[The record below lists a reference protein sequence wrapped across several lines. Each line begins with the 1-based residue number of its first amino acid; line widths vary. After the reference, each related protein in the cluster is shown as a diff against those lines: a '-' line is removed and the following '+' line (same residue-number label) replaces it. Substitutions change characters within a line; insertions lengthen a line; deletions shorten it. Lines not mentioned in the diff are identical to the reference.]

1 MTRAE
6 RGVLFLLLGLG
17 VAGQGARLLAG
28 PEDPPGA
35 VLLPSQLR
43 PAPVRPQRAAAVEA
57 GRPLR
62 PGQRLDPNT
71 ASAQQLARIPGLGMR
86 LAKEIVADRELR
98 GSFGSLEALD
108 RVDGIGPATIRRL
121 ESFLLI
127 PGRTATSVEPVDI
140 NSATVADLDRLPGV
154 GPARARAILA
164 YRDRNGPFAEP
175 MELVK
180 VPGVSA
186 GLARRLAPLVKAR

>member
-6 RGVLFLLLGLG
+6 RGVLLLLLGLG
-17 VAGQGARLLAG
+17 VAGQGARLLARPG
-28 PEDPPGA
+28 DPPGA

-43 PAPVRPQRAAAVEA
+43 PTPVQPQRTASLAA
-57 GRPLR
+57 GRPLQ

-71 ASAQQLARIPGLGMR
+71 ASAQELARIPGLGMR
-86 LAKEIVADRELR
+86 LAKEIVADREIR
-98 GSFGSLEALD
+98 GLFGSLEALD
-108 RVDGIGPATIRRL
+108 RVEGIGPVTIRRL

-127 PGRTATSVEPVDI
+127 PGRTATSAELVDL
-140 NSATVADLDRLPGV
+140 NSATQADLDRLPGV
-154 GPARARAILA
+154 GPARAGAILA

-175 MELVK
+175 AELEK

-186 GLARRLAPLVKAR
+186 GLARRLAPLVKVR

>member
-6 RGVLFLLLGLG
+6 RGVLLLLLGLG
-17 VAGQGARLLAG
+17 VAGQGARLLARPG
-28 PEDPPGA
+28 DPPGA

-43 PAPVRPQRAAAVEA
+43 PSPVRPHREAAVVA
-57 GRPLR
+57 NRPLQ
-62 PGQRLDPNT
+62 PGQRLDPNI
-71 ASAQQLARIPGLGMR
+71 ASAQELARIPGIGMR
-86 LAKEIVADRELR
+86 LAKEMVSDREVR

-108 RVDGIGPATIRRL
+108 RVEGIGPVTIRRL
-121 ESFLLI
+121 EPFLLI
-127 PGRTATSVEPVDI
+127 PVRTASSAEPVDL
-140 NSATVADLDRLPGV
+140 NRATLGDLDRLPGV

-175 MELVK
+175 MELEK

-186 GLARRLAPLVKAR
+186 GLARRLAPLVTVR